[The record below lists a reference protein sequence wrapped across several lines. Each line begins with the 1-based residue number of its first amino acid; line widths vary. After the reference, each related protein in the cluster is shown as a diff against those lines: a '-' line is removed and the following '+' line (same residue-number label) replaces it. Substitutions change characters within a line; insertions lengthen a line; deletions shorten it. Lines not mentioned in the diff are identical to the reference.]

1 LGKECNFCHGPNHFA
16 SVCRKKLSR
25 NIQEIQTEVMPDS
38 KLATDDLEILNIY
51 FIESELNREVDVKLA
66 TDDIEILNICSIESE
81 SNREVWRVKV
91 KLNNTIIVFKVDTG
105 AEGNV
110 VTVESFLKIL
120 PRPLLQQTNCALKP
134 YGTDEVTR
142 PIGQFFISGFRFF
155 VVNGSY
161 PLENL
166 LGLHMAKVLGLIKIC
181 DDPILLEISAL
192 NVNTETECL

>member
-1 LGKECNFCHGPNHFA
+1 
-16 SVCRKKLSR
+16 
-25 NIQEIQTEVMPDS
+25 MPDS

-51 FIESELNREVDVKLA
+51 SIESELNREVDVKLA

-134 YGTDEVTR
+134 YGTDELIR
-142 PIGQFFISGFRFF
+142 PIDQFFISDFRFF

-166 LGLHMAKVLGLIKIC
+166 LGLHMLAKVLGLIKIC
-181 DDPILLEISAL
+181 DDPILLEINAF
-192 NVNTETECL
+192 TETECL